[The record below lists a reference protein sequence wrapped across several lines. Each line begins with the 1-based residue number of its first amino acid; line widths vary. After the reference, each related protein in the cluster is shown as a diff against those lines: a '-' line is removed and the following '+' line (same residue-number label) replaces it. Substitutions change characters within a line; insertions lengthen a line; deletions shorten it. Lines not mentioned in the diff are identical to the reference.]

1 MMDKKKRTLLVS
13 FSIIVLCL
21 CAMVGMTYALF
32 TDSVLVKN
40 HLAAGNLDI
49 TLTRTN
55 LEYRVLDDNGYL
67 ETITVTDDLDFTS
80 STKENIFGID
90 AEGMLIT
97 PGSYFDA
104 DLKITNNGNVA
115 FTYSVTIKLSSEANK
130 LAEQM
135 IVTITHSDGS
145 STVKKLSELSSSLT
159 MEAGTM
165 GANDLAKSFSV
176 KILFDDLSSNNLAK
190 DQTAVFDIVVN
201 AVQATK

>member
-1 MMDKKKRTLLVS
+1 MTKKKRTLLVS

-104 DLKITNNGNVA
+104 DLKITNDGNVA

-145 STVKKLSELSSSLT
+145 LTVKKLSELSSSLT